1 MLNRTNLTLSALS
14 NRLNLGTRSLA
25 LNASVNHGGQ
35 ILCIRHLHHDVMR
48 DTMVWYVVSPFA
60 PGKYDIPLI
69 PGSTIPGQQ
78 QRPVVCAGQEASRSV
93 CPPSVEPS
101 PSQTWFLSQEF
112 LGQGSRGS
120 RSASPAPARPG
131 TARAQPR
138 PHVADGR
145 ERGFGSGTRREASSS
160 SVGAGRESESGR
172 HRRLSPD
179 RRVQHRGCG
188 FSDSGRTFRAPTTAH
203 AH

>member
-25 LNASVNHGGQ
+25 LNASVNHGDQ
-35 ILCIRHLHHDVMR
+35 TLRIRHLHHDVMR

-60 PGKYDIPLI
+60 PGKYDIPPI

-78 QRPVVCAGQEASRSV
+78 QRPVGCAGQEASRSV

-101 PSQTWFLSQEF
+101 PSQTWFVSQEF

-120 RSASPAPARPG
+120 RSAESGPRQARDGAKAAARPTLRTAGNEASGPVHAARRAAAGSAPA
-131 TARAQPR
+131 ARAR
-138 PHVADGR
+138 A
-145 ERGFGSGTRREASSS
+145 A
-160 SVGAGRESESGR
+160 GAGG
-172 HRRLSPD
+172 
-179 RRVQHRGCG
+179 
-188 FSDSGRTFRAPTTAH
+188 
-203 AH
+203 